1 MVRIITVWIG
11 RNQWPVMPVT
21 PSDVALA
28 SDVTQWLRNH
38 PQIQVLNV
46 AGNRESKNPGIGAR
60 VERFL
65 TVVFRRL
72 VQSEQ
77 ESQRRR

>member
-1 MVRIITVWIG
+1 MIIVPHRSIL
-11 RNQWPVMPVT
+11 
-21 PSDVALA
+21 PSDAV
-28 SDVTQWLRNH
+28 QWLRNH
-38 PQIQVLNV
+38 PQIQVLNC
-46 AGNRESKNPGIGAR
+46 AGNRESKNPGIGLR

-77 ESQRRR
+77 ESPSP